1 MRLLIIRLIWI
12 GVLAIAALR
21 IVFPYWPYDSSLI
34 WERNPVP
41 TQLSGRNEEGEIR
54 PRYERKKIAY
64 FMLLPIAGA
73 IGIAQFLTVTLSG
86 GERGFLG
93 LERAD

>member
-1 MRLLIIRLIWI
+1 MRLLIIRFIWI

-21 IVFPYWPYDSSLI
+21 IVFPYWPYDDSLI
-34 WERNPVP
+34 WEWNPVP
-41 TQLSGRNEEGEIR
+41 AQLSGRNEEGEIR
-54 PRYERKKIAY
+54 HRYERKKIAY
-64 FMLLPIAGA
+64 FMLLPIVGAAGV
-73 IGIAQFLTVTLSG
+73 AQFLTVSLSG